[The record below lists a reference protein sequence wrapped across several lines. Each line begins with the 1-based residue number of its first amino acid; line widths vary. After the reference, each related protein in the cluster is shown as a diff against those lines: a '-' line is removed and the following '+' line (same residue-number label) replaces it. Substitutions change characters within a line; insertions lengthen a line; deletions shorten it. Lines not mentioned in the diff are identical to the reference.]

1 MPNSDRAAR
10 VELAKALRRIAYRLA
25 RDGEI
30 VSNVE
35 LEGEGKQLTEYRRGF
50 LLVDLGR
57 PWRWGAFE
65 TEFSRLRYAGEKARA
80 FSTWCS
86 SGLASGKAPDCE
98 ILTSVVQRN
107 RGSGFSP

>member
-10 VELAKALRRIAYRLA
+10 VERAKALGRIAYRLA

-65 TEFSRLRYAGEKARA
+65 TEFSRLRISYAGEKVLELRWDRTGV
-80 FSTWCS
+80 FN
-86 SGLASGKAPDCE
+86 
-98 ILTSVVQRN
+98 VVQFRPGEWE
-107 RGSGFSP
+107 GS